1 MKVKPRRAKPAPP
14 LPGSSKLLGA
24 LGCKVR
30 ALRAARGLTRRELA
44 ARSGLSERFLAR
56 IESGSGNI
64 SLLRFAALARAL
76 DISASELLQE
86 ASRPAGSFIALL
98 GLRGAGKSTIG
109 AALAKRLRLPFFEL
123 DSLIEEEAG
132 LSLSQIFEMH
142 GERYYRR
149 LEKEALV
156 RLLASAEAGVLA
168 AGWGIVT
175 DPQTHELLR
184 RSCLTVW
191 LRARP
196 EDHWSRVVAQRDRRP
211 MAGKPNAMEEL
222 RALLSER
229 EPLYAG
235 AELTIDTS
243 STSIQG
249 TVDRIQA
256 ALKSPPAPATRHSGR

>member
-1 MKVKPRRAKPAPP
+1 MFDRGTRPSAGAK
-14 LPGSSKLLGA
+14 LPGA
-24 LGCKVR
+24 EEV
-30 ALRAARGLTRRELA
+30 LRAWDEV
-44 ARSGLSERFLAR
+44 S
-56 IESGSGNI
+56 
-64 SLLRFAALARAL
+64 
-76 DISASELLQE
+76 
-86 ASRPAGSFIALL
+86 
-98 GLRGAGKSTIG
+98 

-156 RLLASAEAGVLA
+156 RLLASAEPGVLA
-168 AGWGIVT
+168 AGGGIVT

-229 EPLYAG
+229 EPFYAG

-256 ALKSPPAPATRHSGR
+256 ALKGPPAPAARHSGR